1 MLALMDRAT
10 TLWRIP
16 VVGRAKGRVIR
27 RLIDRTRP
35 TRAIEIGS
43 LLGYSAILIAGA
55 LPPRGRLTCVESNPY
70 LAKFVK
76 SNAEVAGLGR
86 RVRVVVGDAL
96 RVLPLLSGRFDFV
109 LIDAAKEDYLDYLRQ
124 LEPKLVPGALVVAD
138 NTGIF
143 RRDVTAYI
151 EHVRDARALHARHR
165 RESPR
170 HDRGDARTRPRRA
183 ARRDAR
189 VCCGPPGSAGGR
201 RRLRGPVLPRPVE
214 PRAARA
220 PGAAAHPSRRAHPQD
235 ARAGGR
241 DRRRRDPLALPA
253 HLRARRR
260 AAGAR
265 ARAKA
270 CGQDALGLRGRRRGA
285 ARGHR
290 RCGGRSR
297 GASRR
302 ARALPGAAL
311 LPRDARGERSRPGRA
326 RL

>member
-10 TLWRIP
+10 TLWHIP

-27 RLIDRTRP
+27 RLIERDRP

-124 LEPKLVPGALVVAD
+124 LEPKLVPGAVVVAD

-151 EHVRDARALHARHR
+151 EHVRDASGRWQS
-165 RESPR
+165 REYDFGDDAMEVSIL
-170 HDRGDARTRPRRA
+170 RGDRAVDPRLS
-183 ARRDAR
+183 
-189 VCCGPPGSAGGR
+189 G
-201 RRLRGPVLPRPVE
+201 
-214 PRAARA
+214 
-220 PGAAAHPSRRAHPQD
+220 
-235 ARAGGR
+235 
-241 DRRRRDPLALPA
+241 
-253 HLRARRR
+253 
-260 AAGAR
+260 
-265 ARAKA
+265 
-270 CGQDALGLRGRRRGA
+270 
-285 ARGHR
+285 
-290 RCGGRSR
+290 
-297 GASRR
+297 
-302 ARALPGAAL
+302 
-311 LPRDARGERSRPGRA
+311 
-326 RL
+326 